1 MQTPELFEGPGA
13 YASRLLRQV
22 PSPNRLVAKTNT
34 ENTVSPGKGPPKMP
48 GALPLLGHML
58 AFGRNPFDYMMTL
71 RKTLGEIGEFRMF
84 HQRMVL
90 MTGPEANEA
99 FFRAPD
105 TQLDQSQ
112 AYKIMTPIF
121 GKGVVFDAP
130 PHKKDQ
136 QLKMLMPVL
145 RDKPMRGYAQVIV
158 REVEQMIAAWE
169 DAGEIDLLEFMK
181 ELTIYT
187 SSHCLLGDEFR
198 YELNEEFAR
207 IYHDLEK
214 GVNPLAF
221 VFPYLPL
228 PVFRRRDKAR
238 ARLQELV
245 TGIITKRAQKPEK
258 NEDAFQM
265 LIDARY
271 DDGSP
276 LSAHE
281 ITGMLIGTIFAGH
294 HTTAGTA
301 AWTLLE
307 LARRPES
314 MGRVLNEL
322 DAHFGA
328 DGEITFQSLRE
339 IPVLENVIKEVLRLH
354 PPLIFLIRKVMRD
367 FHFKGYTVKAGKY
380 VCTSPRVSH
389 RIAEIFPDPE
399 MFDPD
404 RYSEARLEDARPFSW
419 IAFGGGKHKCS
430 GNAFAMLQLKAIF
443 SILFRRYTFELIDDK
458 DGYQDDFSQM
468 VVQPVSPCRVRY
480 LKRKDIKESAAESTR
495 QNTQESVQ
503 TGPFFHITIDREL
516 CQGHAAC
523 MTEAPELFRVDDAG
537 NVTILQET
545 PPSDWLT
552 KARRAEKYCPTQAI
566 NIELNQDT

>member
-1 MQTPELFEGPGA
+1 M
-13 YASRLLRQV
+13 
-22 PSPNRLVAKTNT
+22 VAINT
-34 ENTVSPGKGPPKMP
+34 QKNVLSGKEPPKMP

-58 AFGRNPFDYMMTL
+58 EFGKNPFDYMMRL
-71 RKTLGEIGEFRMF
+71 RNKLGEIGEFRMF
-84 HQRMVL
+84 HQKMVL

-105 TQLDQSQ
+105 AQLDQSQ

-158 REVEQMIAAWE
+158 REVEQMIADWG
-169 DAGEIDLLEFMK
+169 DSGEIDLLEFMK

-198 YELNEEFAR
+198 YELNEEFAK

-245 TGIITKRAQKPEK
+245 TGIIAKRAQKPEK
-258 NEDAFQM
+258 SEDAFQL

-271 DDGSP
+271 DDGSR

-307 LARRPES
+307 LARRPEQLAQ
-314 MGRVLNEL
+314 VLNEL

-328 DGEITFQSLRE
+328 DGEVTFQSLRE
-339 IPVLENVIKEVLRLH
+339 IPALENVIKEVLRLH
-354 PPLIFLIRKVMRD
+354 PPLIFLIRKVMQD
-367 FHFKGYTVKAGKY
+367 FQFKDYTVKAGKY
-380 VCTSPRVSH
+380 VCASPRVSH
-389 RIAEIFPDPE
+389 RIADVFPDPE
-399 MFDPD
+399 KFDPD
-404 RYSEARLEDARPFSW
+404 RYSETRQEDAAPFSW

-443 SILFRRYTFELIDDK
+443 SILLRRYTFELIDNK
-458 DGYQDDFSQM
+458 DTYQDDFTQM
-468 VVQPVSPCRVRY
+468 VVQPLSPCRVRY
-480 LKRKDIKESAAESTR
+480 KKRSLIKEAAVWST
-495 QNTQESVQ
+495 TDIVQERVQ
-503 TGPFFHITIDREL
+503 SGPHFQITIDREL
-516 CQGHAAC
+516 CQGHATC
-523 MTEAPELFRVDDAG
+523 MTEAPELFQVDDAG
-537 NVTILQET
+537 NVTVLQEN
-545 PPSDWLT
+545 PPLELLK
-552 KARRAEKYCPTQAI
+552 KAQQAEKYCPAKAI
-566 NIELNQDT
+566 KIKSN

>member
-1 MQTPELFEGPGA
+1 MNT
-13 YASRLLRQV
+13 
-22 PSPNRLVAKTNT
+22 TNT
-34 ENTVSPGKGPPKMP
+34 EKPAASGKEPPKMP
-48 GALPLLGHML
+48 GALPIFGHML
-58 AFGRNPFDYMMTL
+58 SFGKNPFQYMMTL
-71 RKTLGEIGEFRMF
+71 RNTLGEIGEFRMF
-84 HQRMVL
+84 HQKMVL

-99 FFRAPD
+99 FFRAAD
-105 TQLDQSQ
+105 AQLDQSQ

-158 REVEQMIAAWE
+158 QEVEQMVADWG
-169 DAGEIDLLEFMK
+169 DSGEIDILEFMK

-198 YELNEEFAR
+198 YELNEEFAK

-238 ARLQELV
+238 VRLQELV
-245 TGIITKRAQKPEK
+245 TGIIAKRAQKTEK
-258 NEDAFQM
+258 SEDAFQL
-265 LIDARY
+265 LIESKY
-271 DDGSP
+271 DDGSH

-307 LARRPES
+307 LARRPEQLNL
-314 MGRVLNEL
+314 VLKEL
-322 DAHFGA
+322 DTHFGV
-328 DGEITFQSLRE
+328 DGEVTFQSLRE
-339 IPVLENVIKEVLRLH
+339 IPALESTIKEVLRLH
-354 PPLIFLIRKVMRD
+354 PPLIFLIRKVMKD

-380 VCTSPRVSH
+380 VCASPRVSH
-389 RIAEIFPDPE
+389 RIADVFPDPE
-399 MFDPD
+399 KFDPD
-404 RYSEARLEDARPFSW
+404 RYSEARQEDAKPFSW
-419 IAFGGGKHKCS
+419 IAFGGGKHKCT

-443 SILFRRYTFELIDDK
+443 SILLRRYTFELIDDK
-458 DGYQDDFSQM
+458 DNYQDDFTQM

-480 LKRKDIKESAAESTR
+480 KKRMEIKGAVSESDKKSG
-495 QNTQESVQ
+495 QEGAQSVS
-503 TGPFFHITIDREL
+503 GLHIKIDREL
-516 CQGHAAC
+516 CQGHATC
-523 MTEAPELFRVDDAG
+523 MAEAPELFQVDDAG
-537 NVTILQET
+537 NVTVLQEN
-545 PPSDWLT
+545 PPQELLT
-552 KARRAEKYCPTQAI
+552 KARQAEKYCPTKAI
-566 NIELNQDT
+566 TIELK

>member
-1 MQTPELFEGPGA
+1 MM
-13 YASRLLRQV
+13 
-22 PSPNRLVAKTNT
+22 NT
-34 ENTVSPGKGPPKMP
+34 EKPAFPGKEPPKMP

-58 AFGRNPFDYMMTL
+58 EFGKNPFDYMMRL
-71 RKTLGEIGEFRMF
+71 RNTLGEIGEFRMF
-84 HQRMVL
+84 HQKMVL

-105 TQLDQSQ
+105 AQLDQSQ

-136 QLKMLMPVL
+136 QLKMLMQVL

-158 REVEQMIAAWE
+158 QEVEQMIALWG

-198 YELNEEFAR
+198 YELNEEFVK

-214 GVNPLAF
+214 GLSPLAF

-245 TGIITKRAQKPEK
+245 TGIIAKRAQKSEK
-258 NEDAFQM
+258 SEDAFQI
-265 LIDARY
+265 LIDASY
-271 DDGSP
+271 DDGSR

-281 ITGMLIGTIFAGH
+281 ITGMLIGTLFAGH

-307 LARRPES
+307 LARYPEQLDL
-314 MGRVLNEL
+314 VLNEL
-322 DAHFGA
+322 DQLFGA
-328 DGEITFQSLRE
+328 DGEVTFQSLRE

-354 PPLIFLIRKVMRD
+354 PPLIFLIRKVMQD

-380 VCTSPRVSH
+380 VCASPRVSH
-389 RIAEIFPDPE
+389 RIADVFPDPE
-399 MFDPD
+399 KFDPD
-404 RYSEARLEDARPFSW
+404 RYSEDRQEDAKPFSW

-430 GNAFAMLQLKAIF
+430 GNAFALLQLKAIF
-443 SILFRRYTFELIDDK
+443 SILLRRYTFELIEDK
-458 DGYQDDFSQM
+458 DTYRDDFTQM
-468 VVQPVSPCRVRY
+468 VVQPLSPCRVRY
-480 LKRKDIKESAAESTR
+480 VKRTVIKETTVESTR
-495 QNTQESVQ
+495 NQAQESTQ
-503 TGPFFHITIDREL
+503 SGPGFQIIIDREL
-516 CQGHAAC
+516 CQGHATC
-523 MTEAPELFRVDDAG
+523 MTEAPELFQVDDAG
-537 NVTILQET
+537 NVTVLQEN
-545 PPSDWLT
+545 PPLDLLM
-552 KARRAEKYCPTQAI
+552 KARQAEKYCPTKAI
-566 NIELNQDT
+566 TVKMKV

>member
-1 MQTPELFEGPGA
+1 MTTA
-13 YASRLLRQV
+13 NIKKTASSGQ
-22 PSPNRLVAKTNT
+22 
-34 ENTVSPGKGPPKMP
+34 EPPKMP
-48 GALPLLGHML
+48 SALPLLGHML
-58 AFGRNPFDYMMTL
+58 QFGKNPFLYMVML
-71 RKTLGEIGEFRMF
+71 RNTLGEIGEFRMF
-84 HQRMVL
+84 HQKMVL

-105 TQLDQSQ
+105 AQLDQSQ

-145 RDKPMRGYAQVIV
+145 RDKPMRSYAQVIV
-158 REVEQMIAAWE
+158 KEVEQMIANWG
-169 DAGEIDLLEFMK
+169 DTGEIDLLEFMK

-198 YELNEEFAR
+198 YELNEEFAQ

-238 ARLQELV
+238 VRLQELV
-245 TGIITKRAQKPEK
+245 TGIIAKRALKSEK
-258 NEDAFQM
+258 SDDAFQL
-265 LIDARY
+265 LIDSTY
-271 DDGSP
+271 DDGSH

-307 LARRPES
+307 LARRPEQLAV
-314 MGRVLNEL
+314 VLKEL
-322 DAHFGA
+322 DDHFGV
-328 DGEITFQSLRE
+328 DGEVTFQSLRE
-339 IPVLENVIKEVLRLH
+339 IPVLESVIKEVLRLH
-354 PPLIFLIRKVMRD
+354 PPLIFLIRKVMKD

-389 RIAEIFPDPE
+389 RIAEIFPNPE
-399 MFDPD
+399 EFDIG
-404 RYSEARLEDARPFSW
+404 RYSEERQEDAKPFSW
-419 IAFGGGKHKCS
+419 IAFGGGKHKCT

-443 SILFRRYTFELIDDK
+443 SILLRRYTFELVDEK
-458 DGYQDDFSQM
+458 DHYQDDFTQM

-480 LKRKDIKESAAESTR
+480 VKRTDIFASADKANTDNVSQSESDE
-495 QNTQESVQ
+495 
-503 TGPFFHITIDREL
+503 TGFEIQIDREL
-516 CQGHAAC
+516 CQGHATC
-523 MTEAPELFRVDDAG
+523 MTEAPELFHVDDEG
-537 NVTILQET
+537 NLTVLQDN
-545 PPSDWLT
+545 PSLDLLI
-552 KARRAEKYCPTQAI
+552 KARQAEKYCPTKAI
-566 NIELNQDT
+566 IINLKNKP

>member
-1 MQTPELFEGPGA
+1 M
-13 YASRLLRQV
+13 
-22 PSPNRLVAKTNT
+22 NKTTT
-34 ENTVSPGKGPPKMP
+34 ENPVSPGKTPPKMP

-58 AFGRNPFDYMMTL
+58 AFGKNPFDYMMSL

-84 HQRMVL
+84 HQEMVL
-90 MTGPEANEA
+90 MTGPDANEA

-145 RDKPMRGYAQVIV
+145 RDKPMRGYARVIV
-158 REVEQMIAAWE
+158 QEVEQMIAGWGDE
-169 DAGEIDLLEFMK
+169 GEIDLLEFMK

-198 YELNEEFAR
+198 YELNEEFAK

-245 TGIITKRAQKPEK
+245 TGIIAKRAQKAEK
-258 NEDAFQM
+258 SEDAFQW
-265 LIDARY
+265 LIDASY
-271 DDGSP
+271 DDGSR

-307 LARRPES
+307 LARRPEY
-314 MGRVLNEL
+314 MAQVLNEL
-322 DAHFGA
+322 DTHFGV
-328 DGEITFQSLRE
+328 DGEVTFQSLRE

-354 PPLIFLIRKVMRD
+354 PPLIFLIRKVMQD
-367 FHFKGYTVKAGKY
+367 FHFKDYTVKAGKY
-380 VCTSPRVSH
+380 VCASPRVSH
-389 RIAEIFPDPE
+389 RIAEVFPDPE
-399 MFDPD
+399 KFDPD
-404 RYSEARLEDARPFSW
+404 RYSDARQEDARPFSW

-443 SILFRRYTFELIDDK
+443 SILLRRYTFELIDGEDA
-458 DGYQDDFSQM
+458 YQDDFTQM
-468 VVQPVSPCRVRY
+468 VVQPISPCRVRY
-480 LKRKDIKESAAESTR
+480 IRRAGLKRTADAPTRNIAEESAR
-495 QNTQESVQ
+495 
-503 TGPFFHITIDREL
+503 TGTSFRIKIDREL

-523 MTEAPELFRVDDAG
+523 MSEAPELFYVDDAA
-537 NVTILQET
+537 NVTLLQEN
-545 PPSDWLT
+545 PQPDLLQ
-552 KARRAEKYCPTQAI
+552 KARQAEKYCPAKAI
-566 NIELNQDT
+566 KIEFN

>member
-1 MQTPELFEGPGA
+1 MTT
-13 YASRLLRQV
+13 
-22 PSPNRLVAKTNT
+22 TNT
-34 ENTVSPGKGPPKMP
+34 KKTKTAELAPPKMP
-48 GALPLLGHML
+48 GALPVLGHML
-58 AFGRNPFDYMMTL
+58 AFGKNPFDYMMQL
-71 RKTLGEIGEFRMF
+71 RNTLGEIGEFRMF
-84 HQRMVL
+84 HQKMVL

-105 TQLDQSQ
+105 AQLDQSQ

-158 REVEQMIAAWE
+158 QEVEQMIAEWG
-169 DAGEIDLLEFMK
+169 DSGEIDLLEFMK

-198 YELNEEFAR
+198 YELNEEFAK

-238 ARLQELV
+238 VKLQALV
-245 TGIITKRAQKPEK
+245 TEIIAKRAQKSEK
-258 NEDAFQM
+258 SEDAFQL
-265 LIDARY
+265 LIDASY
-271 DDGSP
+271 DDGSR

-307 LARRPES
+307 LAKRPEHLN
-314 MGRVLNEL
+314 RVLKEL
-322 DAHFGA
+322 DQHFGV
-328 DGEITFQSLRE
+328 DGEVTFQSLRE
-339 IPVLENVIKEVLRLH
+339 IPILENVIKEVLRLH
-354 PPLIFLIRKVMRD
+354 PPLIFLIRKVMKD
-367 FHFKGYTVKAGKY
+367 FHFKDYTVKAGKY
-380 VCTSPRVSH
+380 VCASPRVSH
-389 RIAEIFPDPE
+389 RIAEIFPEPE
-399 MFDPD
+399 KFDPD
-404 RYSEARLEDARPFSW
+404 RYLEDRKEDAQPFSW
-419 IAFGGGKHKCS
+419 IAFGGGKHKCT

-443 SILFRRYTFELIDDK
+443 SILLRRYTFELIDEK
-458 DGYQDDFSQM
+458 DHYQDDFTQM
-468 VVQPVSPCRVRY
+468 VVQPLSPCRVRY
-480 LKRKDIKESAAESTR
+480 IKRTDIKSTITEVTKDKAKTSQPSAPSF
-495 QNTQESVQ
+495 QI
-503 TGPFFHITIDREL
+503 HLDRGL
-516 CQGHAAC
+516 CQGHATC
-523 MTEAPELFRVDDAG
+523 MTEAPELFHVDEAG
-537 NVTILQET
+537 HVTLLQEH
-545 PPSDWLT
+545 PSLDLLT
-552 KARRAEKYCPTQAI
+552 TAQQAEKYCPSKALKI
-566 NIELNQDT
+566 KLN

>member
-1 MQTPELFEGPGA
+1 MTT
-13 YASRLLRQV
+13 
-22 PSPNRLVAKTNT
+22 TNT
-34 ENTVSPGKGPPKMP
+34 EKTVTPGIAPPKMP

-58 AFGRNPFDYMMTL
+58 AFGKNPFDYMMRL
-71 RKTLGEIGEFRMF
+71 RNTLGEIGEFRMF
-84 HQRMVL
+84 HQKMVL

-105 TQLDQSQ
+105 AQLDQSQ

-158 REVEQMIAAWE
+158 GEVEQMIDGWG
-169 DAGEIDLLEFMK
+169 DTGEIDLLEFMK

-198 YELNEEFAR
+198 YELNEEFAK

-238 ARLQELV
+238 VRLQELV
-245 TGIITKRAQKPEK
+245 TSIIAKRASMPEK
-258 NEDAFQM
+258 SEDAFQL
-265 LIDARY
+265 LIDASY
-271 DDGSP
+271 DDGSR

-307 LARRPES
+307 LARRPEQLE
-314 MGRVLNEL
+314 RVLNEL
-322 DAHFGA
+322 DQHFGA
-328 DGEITFQSLRE
+328 DGEVTFQSLRE

-354 PPLIFLIRKVMRD
+354 PPLIFLIRKVMKD

-380 VCTSPRVSH
+380 VCASPRVSH
-389 RIAEIFPDPE
+389 RIADIFPDPE
-399 MFDPD
+399 KFDPE
-404 RYSEARLEDARPFSW
+404 RYSEVRQEDARPFSW
-419 IAFGGGKHKCS
+419 IAFGGGKHKCT

-443 SILFRRYTFELIDDK
+443 SILLRRYTFELVDDK
-458 DGYQDDFSQM
+458 DKYQDDFTQM
-468 VVQPVSPCRVRY
+468 VVQPLSPCRVRY
-480 LKRKDIKESAAESTR
+480 IKRRDIKAAATEA
-495 QNTQESVQ
+495 TQAGVEANVQ
-503 TGPFFHITIDREL
+503 TVPGFQITIDREF
-516 CQGHAAC
+516 CQGHATC
-523 MTEAPELFRVDDAG
+523 MMEAPELFHVDDAG
-537 NVTILQET
+537 NVTVLQAY
-545 PPSDWLT
+545 PPLALLA
-552 KARRAEKYCPTQAI
+552 KARLAEKYCPTKAI
-566 NIELNQDT
+566 KIELK

>member
-1 MQTPELFEGPGA
+1 MNT
-13 YASRLLRQV
+13 
-22 PSPNRLVAKTNT
+22 TNT
-34 ENTVSPGKGPPKMP
+34 EKPAASGKEPPKMP
-48 GALPLLGHML
+48 GALPIFGHML
-58 AFGRNPFDYMMTL
+58 SFGKNPFQYMMTL
-71 RKTLGEIGEFRMF
+71 RNTLGEIGEFRMF
-84 HQRMVL
+84 HQKMVL

-99 FFRAPD
+99 FFRAAD
-105 TQLDQSQ
+105 AQLDQSQ

-158 REVEQMIAAWE
+158 QEVEQMVADWG
-169 DAGEIDLLEFMK
+169 DSGEIDILEFMK

-198 YELNEEFAR
+198 YELNEEFAK

-238 ARLQELV
+238 VRLQELV
-245 TGIITKRAQKPEK
+245 TGIIAKRAQKTEK
-258 NEDAFQM
+258 SEDAFQL
-265 LIDARY
+265 LIDSKY
-271 DDGSP
+271 DDGSH

-307 LARRPES
+307 LARRPEQLNL
-314 MGRVLNEL
+314 VLKEL
-322 DAHFGA
+322 DTHFGV
-328 DGEITFQSLRE
+328 DGEVTFQSLRE
-339 IPVLENVIKEVLRLH
+339 IPALESTIKEVLRLH
-354 PPLIFLIRKVMRD
+354 PPLIFLIRKVMKD

-380 VCTSPRVSH
+380 VCASPRVSH
-389 RIAEIFPDPE
+389 RIADVFPDPE
-399 MFDPD
+399 KFDPD
-404 RYSEARLEDARPFSW
+404 RYSEARQEDAKPFSW
-419 IAFGGGKHKCS
+419 IAFGGGKHKCT

-443 SILFRRYTFELIDDK
+443 SILLRRYTFELIDDK
-458 DGYQDDFSQM
+458 DNYQDDFTQM

-480 LKRKDIKESAAESTR
+480 KKRMEIKGAVAESEKKSG
-495 QNTQESVQ
+495 QEGAQSVS
-503 TGPFFHITIDREL
+503 GLHIKIDREL
-516 CQGHAAC
+516 CQGHATC
-523 MTEAPELFRVDDAG
+523 MAEAPELFQVDDAG
-537 NVTILQET
+537 NVTVLQEN
-545 PPSDWLT
+545 PPQELLA
-552 KARRAEKYCPTQAI
+552 KARQAEKYCPTKAI
-566 NIELNQDT
+566 TIELK

>member
-1 MQTPELFEGPGA
+1 M
-13 YASRLLRQV
+13 
-22 PSPNRLVAKTNT
+22 NT
-34 ENTVSPGKGPPKMP
+34 ENTVSAHKEPPKMP

-58 AFGRNPFDYMMTL
+58 EFGKNPFAYMTKL
-71 RKTLGEIGEFRMF
+71 RNSLGEIGEFRMF
-84 HQRMVL
+84 HQKMVL
-90 MTGPEANEA
+90 LTGPEANEA

-105 TQLDQSQ
+105 AQLDQSQ

-158 REVEQMIAAWE
+158 QEVEQMIADWGE
-169 DAGEIDLLEFMK
+169 TGEIDLLEFMK

-198 YELNEEFAR
+198 YELNEEFAK

-238 ARLQELV
+238 ARLQALV
-245 TGIITKRAQKPEK
+245 TGIIAKRARKAEK
-258 NEDAFQM
+258 SEDAFQM
-265 LIDARY
+265 LIDAQY
-271 DDGSP
+271 DDGSR

-307 LARRPES
+307 LARRPEY
-314 MGRVLNEL
+314 MHAVLAEL
-322 DAHFGA
+322 DAQFGV
-328 DGEITFQSLRE
+328 DGEVTFQALRE
-339 IPVLENVIKEVLRLH
+339 IPLLENVIKEVLRLH
-354 PPLIFLIRKVMRD
+354 PPLIFLIRKVMQD
-367 FHFKGYTVKAGKY
+367 FHFKDYTVKAGKY
-380 VCTSPRVSH
+380 VCASPRVSH
-389 RIAEIFPDPE
+389 RIAEVFPEPE
-399 MFDPD
+399 KFDPD
-404 RYSEARLEDARPFSW
+404 RYSDTRQEDAKPFSW

-443 SILFRRYTFELIDDK
+443 SILLRRYTFELIDDQ
-458 DGYQDDFSQM
+458 DAYQDDFTQM
-468 VVQPVSPCRVRY
+468 VVQPASPCRVRY
-480 LKRKDIKESAAESTR
+480 LKRTAIEEGAVESRRNDS
-495 QNTQESVQ
+495 QE
-503 TGPFFHITIDREL
+503 TAHAGPGFRIIIDREL
-516 CQGHAAC
+516 CQGHATC
-523 MTEAPELFRVDDAG
+523 MAEAPELFKVDAAG
-537 NVTILQET
+537 NLTVLQEN
-545 PPSDWLT
+545 PPLDLLA
-552 KARRAEKYCPTQAI
+552 KARQAEKYCPSKAI
-566 NIELNQDT
+566 KIDLN

>member
-1 MQTPELFEGPGA
+1 M
-13 YASRLLRQV
+13 
-22 PSPNRLVAKTNT
+22 NKTNT
-34 ENTVSPGKGPPKMP
+34 EKTVSPGKAPPKMP

-58 AFGRNPFDYMMTL
+58 AFGKNPFDYMMSL

-84 HQRMVL
+84 HQEMVL
-90 MTGPEANEA
+90 MTGPDANEA

-105 TQLDQSQ
+105 AQLDQSQ

-158 REVEQMIAAWE
+158 REVEQMIADWG
-169 DAGEIDLLEFMK
+169 DTGEIDLLEFMK

-198 YELNEEFAR
+198 YELNEEFAK

-245 TGIITKRAQKPEK
+245 TGIIAKRAQKPEK
-258 NEDAFQM
+258 SEDAFQL

-271 DDGSP
+271 EDGSR

-281 ITGMLIGTIFAGH
+281 ITGMLIGTLFAGH

-307 LARRPES
+307 LARRPEYLE
-314 MGRVLNEL
+314 RVLKEL
-322 DAHFGA
+322 DTHFGV
-328 DGEITFQSLRE
+328 DGEVTFQALRE

-354 PPLIFLIRKVMRD
+354 PPLIFLIRKVMQD
-367 FHFKGYTVKAGKY
+367 FHFKDYTIKAGKY
-380 VCTSPRVSH
+380 VCASPRVSH
-389 RIAEIFPDPE
+389 RIADVFPDPE
-399 MFDPD
+399 KFDPD
-404 RYSEARLEDARPFSW
+404 RYSEARQEDARPFSW

-443 SILFRRYTFELIDDK
+443 SILLRRYTFELINDK
-458 DGYQDDFSQM
+458 DAYQDDFTQM

-480 LKRKDIKESAAESTR
+480 VKRTDIKRAADESSE
-495 QNTQESVQ
+495 NIVQERVE
-503 TGPFFHITIDREL
+503 TGPHFRIIIDREL
-516 CQGHAAC
+516 CQGHATC
-523 MTEAPELFRVDDAG
+523 MTEAPELFQVDEAG
-537 NVTILQET
+537 NVTVLQEN
-545 PPSDWLT
+545 PSPDLLK
-552 KARRAEKYCPTQAI
+552 KARQAEKYCPAKAI
-566 NIELNQDT
+566 KIESN

>member
-1 MQTPELFEGPGA
+1 MNT
-13 YASRLLRQV
+13 
-22 PSPNRLVAKTNT
+22 TNT
-34 ENTVSPGKGPPKMP
+34 EKPAASGKEPPKMP
-48 GALPLLGHML
+48 GALPIFGHML
-58 AFGRNPFDYMMTL
+58 SFGKNPFQYMMTL
-71 RKTLGEIGEFRMF
+71 RNTLGEIGEFRMF
-84 HQRMVL
+84 HQKMVL

-99 FFRAPD
+99 FFRAAD
-105 TQLDQSQ
+105 AQLDQSQ

-158 REVEQMIAAWE
+158 QEVEQMVADWG
-169 DAGEIDLLEFMK
+169 DSGEIDILEFMK

-198 YELNEEFAR
+198 YELNEEFAK

-238 ARLQELV
+238 VRLQELV
-245 TGIITKRAQKPEK
+245 TGIIAKRAQKTEK
-258 NEDAFQM
+258 SEDAFQL
-265 LIDARY
+265 LIDSKY
-271 DDGSP
+271 DDGSH

-307 LARRPES
+307 LARRPEQLNL
-314 MGRVLNEL
+314 VLKEL
-322 DAHFGA
+322 DTHFGV
-328 DGEITFQSLRE
+328 DGEVTFQSLRE
-339 IPVLENVIKEVLRLH
+339 IPALESTIKEVLRLH
-354 PPLIFLIRKVMRD
+354 PPLIFLIRKVMKD

-380 VCTSPRVSH
+380 VCASPRVSH
-389 RIAEIFPDPE
+389 RIADVFPDPE
-399 MFDPD
+399 KFDPD
-404 RYSEARLEDARPFSW
+404 RYSEARQEDAKPFSW
-419 IAFGGGKHKCS
+419 IAFGGGKHKCT

-443 SILFRRYTFELIDDK
+443 SILLRRYTFELIDDK
-458 DGYQDDFSQM
+458 DNYQDDFTQM

-480 LKRKDIKESAAESTR
+480 KKRMEIKGAVAESEKKR
-495 QNTQESVQ
+495 GQEGAQSVS
-503 TGPFFHITIDREL
+503 GLHIKIDREL
-516 CQGHAAC
+516 CQGHATC
-523 MTEAPELFRVDDAG
+523 MAEAPELFQVDDAG
-537 NVTILQET
+537 NVTVLQEN
-545 PPSDWLT
+545 PPQELLT
-552 KARRAEKYCPTQAI
+552 KARQAEKYCPTKAI
-566 NIELNQDT
+566 TIELK

>member
-1 MQTPELFEGPGA
+1 MNTINSEKP
-13 YASRLLRQV
+13 ASSTKV
-22 PSPNRLVAKTNT
+22 
-34 ENTVSPGKGPPKMP
+34 PPKMP
-48 GALPLLGHML
+48 GALPLIGHML
-58 AFGRNPFDYMMTL
+58 DFGKNPFNYMMKL
-71 RKTLGEIGEFRMF
+71 RNTLGEIGEFRMF

-130 PHKKDQ
+130 PDKKDQ

-145 RDKPMRGYAQVIV
+145 RDKPMRGYAQIIV
-158 REVEQMIAAWE
+158 AEVEQMVADWG
-169 DAGEIDLLEFMK
+169 DSGEIDLLEFMK

-187 SSHCLLGDEFR
+187 SSHCLLGNEFR
-198 YELNEEFAR
+198 YELNEEFAQ

-238 ARLQELV
+238 TRLQELV
-245 TGIITKRAQKPEK
+245 TGIIAKRAQKTEK
-258 NEDAFQM
+258 SEDAFQL

-271 DDGSP
+271 DDGSS
-276 LSAHE
+276 LSPHE

-307 LARRPES
+307 LARRPEH
-314 MGRVLNEL
+314 MLAVLSEL
-322 DAHFGA
+322 DQLFGA

-339 IPVLENVIKEVLRLH
+339 MPLLENVIKEVLRLH
-354 PPLIFLIRKVMRD
+354 PPLIFLIRKVMQD
-367 FHFKGYTVKAGKY
+367 FHFKDYTVKAGKY

-389 RIAEIFPDPE
+389 RIEEIFSEPEKFDPE
-399 MFDPD
+399 
-404 RYSEARLEDARPFSW
+404 RYTEARQEDAKPFSW
-419 IAFGGGKHKCS
+419 IAFGGGKHKCT
-430 GNAFAMLQLKAIF
+430 GNAFAMLQLKAI
-443 SILFRRYTFELIDDK
+443 IAVLLRRYTFELTDAK
-458 DGYQDDFSQM
+458 DHYQDDFTQM

-480 LKRKDIKESAAESTR
+480 RKRQAIDDTAPQASEADTAEKTPTGESFR
-495 QNTQESVQ
+495 
-503 TGPFFHITIDREL
+503 IIIDREL
-516 CQGHAAC
+516 CQGHATC
-523 MTEAPELFRVDDAG
+523 MSEAPELFQVDNDG
-537 NVTILQET
+537 NLTVLQEN
-545 PPSDWLT
+545 PALDLLN
-552 KARRAEKYCPTQAI
+552 KAKQAEKYCPTQAI
-566 NIELNQDT
+566 KIQLK

>member
-1 MQTPELFEGPGA
+1 MTTTTTEKTKTAELA
-13 YASRLLRQV
+13 
-22 PSPNRLVAKTNT
+22 
-34 ENTVSPGKGPPKMP
+34 PPKMP

-58 AFGRNPFDYMMTL
+58 AFGKNPFDYMMQL
-71 RKTLGEIGEFRMF
+71 RNTLGEIGEFRMF
-84 HQRMVL
+84 HQKMVL

-105 TQLDQSQ
+105 AQLDQSQ

-158 REVEQMIAAWE
+158 QEVEEMIADWG
-169 DAGEIDLLEFMK
+169 DSGEIDLLEFMK

-198 YELNEEFAR
+198 YELNDEFAK

-238 ARLQELV
+238 VKLQALV
-245 TGIITKRAQKPEK
+245 TGIIAKRAQKTEK
-258 NEDAFQM
+258 SEDAFQL
-265 LIDARY
+265 LIDASY
-271 DDGSP
+271 DDGSR

-307 LARRPES
+307 LAKRPEHLK
-314 MGRVLNEL
+314 RVLKEL
-322 DAHFGA
+322 DQHFGV
-328 DGEITFQSLRE
+328 DGEVTFQSLRE
-339 IPVLENVIKEVLRLH
+339 IPILENVVKEVLRLH
-354 PPLIFLIRKVMRD
+354 PPLIFLIRKVMKD

-380 VCTSPRVSH
+380 VCASPRVSH
-389 RIAEIFPDPE
+389 RIAEIFPEPE
-399 MFDPD
+399 KFDPD
-404 RYSEARLEDARPFSW
+404 RYLEGRQEDAQPFSW
-419 IAFGGGKHKCS
+419 IAFGGGKHKCT

-443 SILFRRYTFELIDDK
+443 SILLRRYTFELIDEK
-458 DGYQDDFSQM
+458 DYYQDDFTQM
-468 VVQPVSPCRVRY
+468 VVQPLSPCKVRY
-480 LKRKDIKESAAESTR
+480 IKRTDIKNTTTDTTQNIAKTGSPSTPSF
-495 QNTQESVQ
+495 QI
-503 TGPFFHITIDREL
+503 HLDRGL
-516 CQGHAAC
+516 CQGHATC
-523 MTEAPELFRVDDAG
+523 MTEAPELFHVDEAG
-537 NVTILQET
+537 NVTLLQEQ
-545 PPSDWLT
+545 PSLDLLT
-552 KARRAEKYCPTQAI
+552 KAQQAEKYCPSKALKI
-566 NIELNQDT
+566 KLN

>member
-1 MQTPELFEGPGA
+1 MTE
-13 YASRLLRQV
+13 
-22 PSPNRLVAKTNT
+22 TNT
-34 ENTVSPGKGPPKMP
+34 IKTKTAELAPPKMP

-58 AFGRNPFDYMMTL
+58 AFGKNPFDYMMQL
-71 RKTLGEIGEFRMF
+71 RNTLGEIGEFRMF
-84 HQRMVL
+84 HQQMVL
-90 MTGPEANEA
+90 MTGPQANEA

-105 TQLDQSQ
+105 AQLDQSQ

-158 REVEQMIAAWE
+158 QEVEQMIANWG
-169 DAGEIDLLEFMK
+169 DSGEIDLLEFMK

-187 SSHCLLGDEFR
+187 SSHCLLGNEFR
-198 YELNEEFAR
+198 YELNDEFAK

-238 ARLQELV
+238 VKLQELV
-245 TGIITKRAQKPEK
+245 TGIIAKRSQKTQK
-258 NEDAFQM
+258 SEDAFQL

-307 LARRPES
+307 LAKRPEQLN
-314 MGRVLNEL
+314 RVLKEL
-322 DAHFGA
+322 DQHFGV
-328 DGEITFQSLRE
+328 DGEVTFQSLRE
-339 IPVLENVIKEVLRLH
+339 IPILENVIKEVLRLH
-354 PPLIFLIRKVMRD
+354 PPLIFLIRKVMKD
-367 FHFKGYTVKAGKY
+367 FHFKDYTVKAGKY
-380 VCTSPRVSH
+380 VCASPRVSH
-389 RIAEIFPDPE
+389 RISEVFPEPE
-399 MFDPD
+399 KFDPD
-404 RYSEARLEDARPFSW
+404 RYLEDRQEDALPFSW
-419 IAFGGGKHKCS
+419 IAFGGGKHKCT

-443 SILFRRYTFELIDDK
+443 SILLRRYTFELIDQK
-458 DGYQDDFSQM
+458 DYYQDDFTQM
-468 VVQPVSPCRVRY
+468 VVQPRSPCRVRY
-480 LKRKDIKESAAESTR
+480 IKRTELKVAAEEII
-495 QNTQESVQ
+495 QNNVKTNSSSAPSFQI
-503 TGPFFHITIDREL
+503 HLDRDL
-516 CQGHAAC
+516 CQGHATC
-523 MTEAPELFRVDDAG
+523 MTEAPELFHVDEAG
-537 NVTILQET
+537 QVTLLQEHPT
-545 PPSDWLT
+545 LDLLT
-552 KARRAEKYCPTQAI
+552 KAQQAVKYCPSKALK
-566 NIELNQDT
+566 IELN

>member
-1 MQTPELFEGPGA
+1 MTT
-13 YASRLLRQV
+13 
-22 PSPNRLVAKTNT
+22 TNT
-34 ENTVSPGKGPPKMP
+34 KKNKTTDLSPPTMP
-48 GALPLLGHML
+48 GALPLLGHMI
-58 AFGRNPFDYMMTL
+58 AFGKNPFDYMMQL
-71 RKTLGEIGEFRMF
+71 RNTLGEIGEFRMF
-84 HQRMVL
+84 HQKMVL

-105 TQLDQSQ
+105 AQLDQSQ

-158 REVEQMIAAWE
+158 QEVEQMIADWG
-169 DAGEIDLLEFMK
+169 DSGEIDLLEFMK

-198 YELNEEFAR
+198 YELNDEFAK

-238 ARLQELV
+238 VKLQALV
-245 TGIITKRAQKPEK
+245 TDIIAKRAQKSEK
-258 NEDAFQM
+258 SEDAFQL
-265 LIDARY
+265 LIDASY
-271 DDGSP
+271 DDGSR

-307 LARRPES
+307 LAKRPEHLN
-314 MGRVLNEL
+314 RVLKEL
-322 DAHFGA
+322 DQHFGA
-328 DGEITFQSLRE
+328 DGEVTFQSLRE
-339 IPVLENVIKEVLRLH
+339 IPILENVIKEVLRLH
-354 PPLIFLIRKVMRD
+354 PPLIFLIRKVMKD

-380 VCTSPRVSH
+380 VCASPRVSH
-389 RIAEIFPDPE
+389 RISEVFPEPE
-399 MFDPD
+399 KFDPD
-404 RYSEARLEDARPFSW
+404 RYLEGRQEDAQPFSW
-419 IAFGGGKHKCS
+419 IAFGGGKHKCT

-443 SILFRRYTFELIDDK
+443 SILLRRYTFELIDEK
-458 DGYQDDFSQM
+458 DYYQDDFTQM
-468 VVQPVSPCRVRY
+468 VVQPLSPCRVRY
-480 LKRKDIKESAAESTR
+480 IKRTDIKGAANETA
-495 QNTQESVQ
+495 QNKDQ
-503 TGPFFHITIDREL
+503 TSQPLAPSFQIHLDRGL
-516 CQGHAAC
+516 CQGHATC
-523 MTEAPELFRVDDAG
+523 MTEAPELFHVNEAG
-537 NVTILQET
+537 NVTLLQED
-545 PPSDWLT
+545 PSLALLT
-552 KARRAEKYCPTQAI
+552 KARQAEKYCPSKALK
-566 NIELNQDT
+566 IELN

>member
-1 MQTPELFEGPGA
+1 MTT
-13 YASRLLRQV
+13 
-22 PSPNRLVAKTNT
+22 TNT
-34 ENTVSPGKGPPKMP
+34 KKTKTAELAPPKMP
-48 GALPLLGHML
+48 GALPVLGHML
-58 AFGRNPFDYMMTL
+58 AFGKNPFDYMMQL
-71 RKTLGEIGEFRMF
+71 RNTLGEIGEFRMF
-84 HQRMVL
+84 HQKMVL

-105 TQLDQSQ
+105 AQLDQSQ

-158 REVEQMIAAWE
+158 QEVEQMIADWGE
-169 DAGEIDLLEFMK
+169 SGEIDLLEFMK

-198 YELNEEFAR
+198 YELNEEFAK

-238 ARLQELV
+238 VKLQALV
-245 TGIITKRAQKPEK
+245 TEIIAKRAQKSEK
-258 NEDAFQM
+258 SEDAFQL
-265 LIDARY
+265 LIDASY
-271 DDGSP
+271 DDGSR

-307 LARRPES
+307 LAKRPEHLN
-314 MGRVLNEL
+314 RVLKEL
-322 DAHFGA
+322 DQHFGV
-328 DGEITFQSLRE
+328 DGEVTFQSLRE
-339 IPVLENVIKEVLRLH
+339 IPILENVIKEVLRLH
-354 PPLIFLIRKVMRD
+354 PPLIFLIRKVMKD
-367 FHFKGYTVKAGKY
+367 FHFKDYTVKAGKY
-380 VCTSPRVSH
+380 VCASPRVSH
-389 RIAEIFPDPE
+389 RIAEIFPEPE
-399 MFDPD
+399 KFDPD
-404 RYSEARLEDARPFSW
+404 RYLEDRQEDAQPFSW
-419 IAFGGGKHKCS
+419 IAFGGGKHKCT

-443 SILFRRYTFELIDDK
+443 SILLRRYTFELIDEK
-458 DGYQDDFSQM
+458 DHYQDDFTQM
-468 VVQPVSPCRVRY
+468 VVQPLSPCRVRY
-480 LKRKDIKESAAESTR
+480 IKRTDIKSTITEVTKDKATTSQPSAPSF
-495 QNTQESVQ
+495 QI
-503 TGPFFHITIDREL
+503 HLDRGL
-516 CQGHAAC
+516 CQGHATC
-523 MTEAPELFRVDDAG
+523 MTEAPELFHVDEAG
-537 NVTILQET
+537 HVTLLQEH
-545 PPSDWLT
+545 PSLDLLT
-552 KARRAEKYCPTQAI
+552 KAQQAEKYCPSKALKI
-566 NIELNQDT
+566 KLN

>member
-1 MQTPELFEGPGA
+1 MNT
-13 YASRLLRQV
+13 
-22 PSPNRLVAKTNT
+22 TNT
-34 ENTVSPGKGPPKMP
+34 DNMASPVKEPPKMP

-58 AFGRNPFDYMMTL
+58 KFGKNPFQYMVNL
-71 RKTLGEIGEFRMF
+71 RESLGEIGEFRMF
-84 HQRMVL
+84 HQKMVL

-105 TQLDQSQ
+105 AQLDQSQ

-158 REVEQMIAAWE
+158 REVEEMIADWG
-169 DAGEIDLLEFMK
+169 DTGEIDLLEFMK

-198 YELNEEFAR
+198 YELNEEFAK

-245 TGIITKRAQKPEK
+245 TGIIAKRALKTEK
-258 NEDAFQM
+258 SEDAFQL
-265 LIDARY
+265 LIESKY
-271 DDGSP
+271 DDGGH

-307 LARRPES
+307 LARRPEALVV
-314 MGRVLNEL
+314 VLNEL
-322 DAHFGA
+322 DVLFGTE
-328 DGEITFQSLRE
+328 GEVTFQSLRE
-339 IPVLENVIKEVLRLH
+339 IPALENVIKEVLRLH
-354 PPLIFLIRKVMRD
+354 PPLIFLIRKVMKD

-380 VCTSPRVSH
+380 VCASPRVSH
-389 RIAEIFPDPE
+389 RIAEVFPEPEKFDPE
-399 MFDPD
+399 
-404 RYSEARLEDARPFSW
+404 RYSEARQEDALPFSW
-419 IAFGGGKHKCS
+419 IAFGGGKHKCT

-443 SILFRRYTFELIDDK
+443 SILLRRYTFELVDEK
-458 DGYQDDFSQM
+458 DHYQDDFTQM

-480 LKRKDIKESAAESTR
+480 IKRKAIKTATVEATLTEA
-495 QNTQESVQ
+495 QENLQ
-503 TGPFFHITIDREL
+503 TGAGFHITIDREL
-516 CQGHAAC
+516 CQGHATC
-523 MTEAPELFRVDDAG
+523 MAEAPELFQVDEAG
-537 NVTILQET
+537 NLTVLQEN
-545 PPSDWLT
+545 PALDLLE
-552 KARRAEKYCPTQAI
+552 KARQAEKYCPTKAI
-566 NIELNQDT
+566 IVNLINE

>member
-1 MQTPELFEGPGA
+1 MNT
-13 YASRLLRQV
+13 
-22 PSPNRLVAKTNT
+22 TNT
-34 ENTVSPGKGPPKMP
+34 DNTASPVKEPPKMP

-58 AFGRNPFDYMMTL
+58 KFGKNPFQYMVNL
-71 RKTLGEIGEFRMF
+71 RESLGEIGEFRMF
-84 HQRMVL
+84 HQKMVL

-105 TQLDQSQ
+105 AQLDQSQ

-158 REVEQMIAAWE
+158 REVEEMIADWG
-169 DAGEIDLLEFMK
+169 DTGEIDLLEFMK

-198 YELNEEFAR
+198 YELNEEFAK

-245 TGIITKRAQKPEK
+245 TGIIAKRALKTEK
-258 NEDAFQM
+258 SEDAFQL
-265 LIDARY
+265 LIESKY
-271 DDGSP
+271 DDGGH

-307 LARRPES
+307 LARRPEALVV
-314 MGRVLNEL
+314 VLNEL
-322 DAHFGA
+322 DVLFGTE
-328 DGEITFQSLRE
+328 GEVTFQSLRE
-339 IPVLENVIKEVLRLH
+339 IPALENVIKEVLRLH
-354 PPLIFLIRKVMRD
+354 PPLIFLIRKVMKD

-380 VCTSPRVSH
+380 VCASPRVSH
-389 RIAEIFPDPE
+389 RIAEVFPEPEKFDPE
-399 MFDPD
+399 
-404 RYSEARLEDARPFSW
+404 RYSEARQEDALPFSW
-419 IAFGGGKHKCS
+419 IAFGGGKHKCT

-443 SILFRRYTFELIDDK
+443 SILLRRYTFELVDEK
-458 DGYQDDFSQM
+458 DHYQDDFTQM

-480 LKRKDIKESAAESTR
+480 IKRKAIKTATVEATLTEA
-495 QNTQESVQ
+495 QENLQ
-503 TGPFFHITIDREL
+503 TGAGFHITIDREL
-516 CQGHAAC
+516 CQGHATC
-523 MTEAPELFRVDDAG
+523 MAEAPELFQVDEAG
-537 NVTILQET
+537 NLTVLQEN
-545 PPSDWLT
+545 PALDLLE
-552 KARRAEKYCPTQAI
+552 KARQAEKYCPTKAI
-566 NIELNQDT
+566 IVNLINE

>member
-1 MQTPELFEGPGA
+1 
-13 YASRLLRQV
+13 
-22 PSPNRLVAKTNT
+22 
-34 ENTVSPGKGPPKMP
+34 MP

-58 AFGRNPFDYMMTL
+58 EFGKNPFEYMVKL
-71 RKTLGEIGEFRMF
+71 RNTLGEIGEFRMF
-84 HQRMVL
+84 HQQMVL
-90 MTGPEANEA
+90 MTGPEASEA

-105 TQLDQSQ
+105 AQLDQSQ

-158 REVEQMIAAWE
+158 QEVEQLVAEWG
-169 DAGEIDLLEFMK
+169 DTGEIDLLAVMK

-198 YELNEEFAR
+198 YELNEEFAS

-228 PVFRRRDKAR
+228 PVFRRRDQAR
-238 ARLQELV
+238 SRLQELV
-245 TGIITKRAQKPEK
+245 TGIIAKRAQKTEK
-258 NEDAFQM
+258 SEDAFQL

-307 LARRPES
+307 LARRPEQLR
-314 MGRVLNEL
+314 RVLEEL
-322 DAHFGA
+322 DQHFGV
-328 DGEITFQSLRE
+328 DGEVTFQSLRE
-339 IPVLENVIKEVLRLH
+339 TPVLENVIKEVLRLH
-354 PPLIFLIRKVMRD
+354 PPLIFLIRKVMQD

-380 VCTSPRVSH
+380 VCASPRVSH
-389 RIAEIFPDPE
+389 RIAEVFPDPDT
-399 MFDPD
+399 FDPD
-404 RYSEARLEDARPFSW
+404 RYTEARQEDAQPYSW

-443 SILFRRYTFELIDDK
+443 SILLRRYTFELIDDK
-458 DGYQDDFSQM
+458 DHYQDDFTQM
-468 VVQPVSPCRVRY
+468 VVQPLSPCRVRY
-480 LKRKDIKESAAESTR
+480 VKRHVVPATVAETPVVVSESPTAVPAGCFAI
-495 QNTQESVQ
+495 NL
-503 TGPFFHITIDREL
+503 DRTL
-516 CQGHAAC
+516 CQGHASC
-523 MTEAPELFRVDDAG
+523 MGEAPELFHVDDDGA
-537 NVTILQET
+537 VTVLQAH
-545 PPSDWLT
+545 PDLALLA
-552 KARRAEKYCPTQAI
+552 KARLAEKYCPSKAI
-566 NIELNQDT
+566 HIEL

>member
-1 MQTPELFEGPGA
+1 MTTTNIEKT
-13 YASRLLRQV
+13 V
-22 PSPNRLVAKTNT
+22 P
-34 ENTVSPGKGPPKMP
+34 PGKEPPTMSY
-48 GALPLLGHML
+48 ALPLLGHML
-58 AFGRNPFDYMMTL
+58 EFGKNPFEYMMKL
-71 RKTLGEIGEFRMF
+71 RNTLGEIGEFRMF
-84 HQRMVL
+84 HQKMVL

-99 FFRAPD
+99 FFRASD
-105 TQLDQSQ
+105 AQLDQSQ

-158 REVEQMIAAWE
+158 QEVEQMIANWG
-169 DAGEIDLLEFMK
+169 DTGEIDLLEFMK

-198 YELNEEFAR
+198 YELNEEFAK

-245 TGIITKRAQKPEK
+245 TGIIAKRAQKPEK
-258 NEDAFQM
+258 SEDAFQL
-265 LIDARY
+265 LIDASY
-271 DDGSP
+271 DDGSR

-307 LARRPES
+307 LARRPEY
-314 MGRVLNEL
+314 MQLVLNEL
-322 DAHFGA
+322 DAHFGI
-328 DGEITFQSLRE
+328 DGEVTFQSLRE

-354 PPLIFLIRKVMRD
+354 PPLIFLIRKVMQD
-367 FHFKGYTVKAGKY
+367 FHFKDYTIQAGKY
-380 VCTSPRVSH
+380 VCASPRVSH
-389 RIAEIFPDPE
+389 RIADVFPDPE
-399 MFDPD
+399 KFDPD
-404 RYSEARLEDARPFSW
+404 RYSETRQEDAKPFSW

-443 SILFRRYTFELIDDK
+443 SILLRRFTFELIDNK
-458 DGYQDDFSQM
+458 DTYQDDFTQM

-480 LKRKDIKESAAESTR
+480 IKRTDVKYAADESMKNAA
-495 QNTQESVQ
+495 QESVQ
-503 TGPFFHITIDREL
+503 TGSSFQITIDREL
-516 CQGHAAC
+516 CQGHATC
-523 MTEAPELFRVDDAG
+523 MTEAPELFQVDDAG
-537 NVTILQET
+537 NVTVLQEN
-545 PPSDWLT
+545 PSLDLLK
-552 KARRAEKYCPTQAI
+552 KARQAEKYCPTKAI
-566 NIELNQDT
+566 KIELNQTH

>member
-1 MQTPELFEGPGA
+1 MNT
-13 YASRLLRQV
+13 
-22 PSPNRLVAKTNT
+22 TNT
-34 ENTVSPGKGPPKMP
+34 DNTASPVKEPPKMP

-58 AFGRNPFDYMMTL
+58 KFGKNPFQYMMNL
-71 RKTLGEIGEFRMF
+71 RESLGEIGEFRMF
-84 HQRMVL
+84 HQKMVL

-105 TQLDQSQ
+105 AQLDQSQ

-158 REVEQMIAAWE
+158 QEVEQMIAGWG
-169 DAGEIDLLEFMK
+169 DTGEIDLLEFMK

-245 TGIITKRAQKPEK
+245 TGIIAKRALKIEK
-258 NEDAFQM
+258 SEDAFQL
-265 LIDARY
+265 LIESKY
-271 DDGSP
+271 DDGSH

-307 LARRPES
+307 LARRPEALVV
-314 MGRVLNEL
+314 VLKEL
-322 DAHFGA
+322 DELFGI
-328 DGEITFQSLRE
+328 DGEVTFQSLRE
-339 IPVLENVIKEVLRLH
+339 IPALENVIKEVLRLH
-354 PPLIFLIRKVMRD
+354 PPLIFLIRKVMKD
-367 FHFKGYTVKAGKY
+367 FHFKDYTVKAGKY
-380 VCTSPRVSH
+380 VCASPRVSH
-389 RIAEIFPDPE
+389 RIAEVFPDPE
-399 MFDPD
+399 KFDPD
-404 RYSEARLEDARPFSW
+404 RYSEARQEDALPFSW
-419 IAFGGGKHKCS
+419 IAFGGGKHKCT

-443 SILFRRYTFELIDDK
+443 SILLRRYTFELVDEK
-458 DGYQDDFSQM
+458 DHYQDDFTQM

-480 LKRKDIKESAAESTR
+480 IKRKVIKTATVEATLTEA
-495 QNTQESVQ
+495 QENLQ
-503 TGPFFHITIDREL
+503 TGAGFHIKIDREL
-516 CQGHAAC
+516 CQGHATC
-523 MTEAPELFRVDDAG
+523 MAEAPELFQVDEAG
-537 NVTILQET
+537 NLTVLQEN
-545 PPSDWLT
+545 PALALLE
-552 KARRAEKYCPTQAI
+552 KARQAEKYCPTKAI
-566 NIELNQDT
+566 IVNLINE

>member
-1 MQTPELFEGPGA
+1 MNTKNNDNT
-13 YASRLLRQV
+13 ASPV
-22 PSPNRLVAKTNT
+22 K
-34 ENTVSPGKGPPKMP
+34 EPPKMP

-58 AFGRNPFDYMMTL
+58 KFGKNPFQYMVNL
-71 RKTLGEIGEFRMF
+71 RESLGEIGEFRMF
-84 HQRMVL
+84 HQKMVL

-105 TQLDQSQ
+105 AQLDQSQ

-158 REVEQMIAAWE
+158 REVEQMIAGWG
-169 DAGEIDLLEFMK
+169 DTGEIDLLEFMK

-198 YELNEEFAR
+198 YELNEEFAK

-238 ARLQELV
+238 ARLQDLV
-245 TGIITKRAQKPEK
+245 TGIIAKRALKTEK
-258 NEDAFQM
+258 SEDAFQL
-265 LIDARY
+265 LIESKY
-271 DDGSP
+271 DDGSH

-307 LARRPES
+307 LARRPEALVV
-314 MGRVLNEL
+314 VLKEL
-322 DAHFGA
+322 DELFGT
-328 DGEITFQSLRE
+328 DGEVTFQSLRE
-339 IPVLENVIKEVLRLH
+339 IPALENVIKEVLRLH
-354 PPLIFLIRKVMRD
+354 PPLIFLIRKVMKD

-380 VCTSPRVSH
+380 VCASPRVSQ
-389 RIAEIFPDPE
+389 RIAEVFPDPE
-399 MFDPD
+399 KFDPD
-404 RYSEARLEDARPFSW
+404 RYSEARQEDALPFSW
-419 IAFGGGKHKCS
+419 IAFGGGKHKCT

-443 SILFRRYTFELIDDK
+443 SILLRRYTFELVDEK
-458 DGYQDDFSQM
+458 DHYQDDFTQM

-480 LKRKDIKESAAESTR
+480 IKRKAVKTTAAEST
-495 QNTQESVQ
+495 TTEAQENLQ
-503 TGPFFHITIDREL
+503 TGPGFHIKIDREL
-516 CQGHAAC
+516 CQGHATC
-523 MTEAPELFRVDDAG
+523 MAEAPELFQVDEAG
-537 NVTILQET
+537 NLTVLQEN
-545 PPSDWLT
+545 PALDLLE
-552 KARRAEKYCPTQAI
+552 KARQAEKYCPTKAI
-566 NIELNQDT
+566 IVNLINE

>member
-1 MQTPELFEGPGA
+1 MNT
-13 YASRLLRQV
+13 
-22 PSPNRLVAKTNT
+22 TNT
-34 ENTVSPGKGPPKMP
+34 EKPAASGKEPPKMP
-48 GALPLLGHML
+48 GALPIFGHML
-58 AFGRNPFDYMMTL
+58 SFGKNPFQYMMTL
-71 RKTLGEIGEFRMF
+71 RNTLGEIGEFRMF
-84 HQRMVL
+84 HQKMVL

-99 FFRAPD
+99 FFRAAD
-105 TQLDQSQ
+105 AQLDQSQ

-158 REVEQMIAAWE
+158 QEVEQMVADWG
-169 DAGEIDLLEFMK
+169 DSGEIDILEFMK

-198 YELNEEFAR
+198 YELNEEFAK

-238 ARLQELV
+238 VRLQELV
-245 TGIITKRAQKPEK
+245 TGIIAKRAQKTEK
-258 NEDAFQM
+258 SEDAFQL
-265 LIDARY
+265 LIESKY
-271 DDGSP
+271 DDGSH

-307 LARRPES
+307 LARRPEQLNL
-314 MGRVLNEL
+314 VLKEL
-322 DAHFGA
+322 DTHFGV
-328 DGEITFQSLRE
+328 DGEVTFQSLRE
-339 IPVLENVIKEVLRLH
+339 IPALESTIKEVLRLH
-354 PPLIFLIRKVMRD
+354 PPLIFLIRKVMKD

-380 VCTSPRVSH
+380 VCASPRVSH
-389 RIAEIFPDPE
+389 RIADVFPDPE
-399 MFDPD
+399 KFDPD
-404 RYSEARLEDARPFSW
+404 RYSEARQEDAKPFSW
-419 IAFGGGKHKCS
+419 IAFGGGKHKCT

-443 SILFRRYTFELIDDK
+443 SILLRRYTFELIDDK
-458 DGYQDDFSQM
+458 DNYQDDFTQM

-480 LKRKDIKESAAESTR
+480 KKRMEIKGAVAESEKKSG
-495 QNTQESVQ
+495 QEGAQSVS
-503 TGPFFHITIDREL
+503 GLHIKIDREL
-516 CQGHAAC
+516 CQGHATC
-523 MTEAPELFRVDDAG
+523 MAEAPELFQVDDAG
-537 NVTILQET
+537 NVTVLQEN
-545 PPSDWLT
+545 PPQELLT
-552 KARRAEKYCPTQAI
+552 KARQAEKYCPTKAI
-566 NIELNQDT
+566 TIELK

>member
-1 MQTPELFEGPGA
+1 MTKTTTEKP
-13 YASRLLRQV
+13 
-22 PSPNRLVAKTNT
+22 VAT
-34 ENTVSPGKGPPKMP
+34 GKEPPKMP
-48 GALPLLGHML
+48 GALPLFGHML
-58 AFGRNPFDYMMTL
+58 EFGKNPFQYMMKL
-71 RKTLGEIGEFRMF
+71 RLLLGEIGEFRMF
-84 HQRMVL
+84 HQKMVL

-105 TQLDQSQ
+105 AQLDQSQ

-158 REVEQMIAAWE
+158 QEVEQMVADWG
-169 DAGEIDLLEFMK
+169 DSGEVDLLAFMK

-198 YELNEEFAR
+198 YELNEEFAK

-245 TGIITKRAQKPEK
+245 TGIIAKRAQKTEK
-258 NEDAFQM
+258 SEDAFQL
-265 LIDARY
+265 LIEARY
-271 DDGSP
+271 DDGSG
-276 LSAHE
+276 LSPHE

-307 LARRPES
+307 LARRPEQLEK
-314 MGRVLNEL
+314 VLAEL
-322 DAHFGA
+322 DQHFGV
-328 DGEITFQSLRE
+328 DGEVTFQSLRE

-354 PPLIFLIRKVMRD
+354 PPLIFLIRKVMQD

-380 VCTSPRVSH
+380 VCASPRVSH
-389 RIAEIFPDPE
+389 RLAEVFPDPE
-399 MFDPD
+399 TFDPD
-404 RYSEARLEDARPFSW
+404 RYSEARQEDAQPFSW
-419 IAFGGGKHKCS
+419 VAFGGGKHKCT

-443 SILFRRYTFELIDDK
+443 SILLRRYTFELIDDK
-458 DGYQDDFSQM
+458 DHYQDDFTQM
-468 VVQPVSPCRVRY
+468 VVQPLSPCRVRY
-480 LKRKDIKESAAESTR
+480 VKR
-495 QNTQESVQ
+495 QNVVTGVAGLADQATQTTVANAS
-503 TGPFFHITIDREL
+503 GLHISIDREL
-516 CQGHAAC
+516 CQGHASC
-523 MTEAPELFRVDDAG
+523 MGEAPELFHVDEAG
-537 NVTILQET
+537 NVTILQEN
-545 PPSDWLT
+545 PLLDWLD
-552 KARRAEKYCPTQAI
+552 KARQAEKYCPSKAI
-566 NIELNQDT
+566 KIELN

>member
-1 MQTPELFEGPGA
+1 MNT
-13 YASRLLRQV
+13 
-22 PSPNRLVAKTNT
+22 TNT
-34 ENTVSPGKGPPKMP
+34 DNTTSPVKEPPKMP

-58 AFGRNPFDYMMTL
+58 KFGKNPFQYMVNL
-71 RKTLGEIGEFRMF
+71 RESLGEIGEFRMF
-84 HQRMVL
+84 HQKMVL

-105 TQLDQSQ
+105 AQLDQSQ

-158 REVEQMIAAWE
+158 QEVEQMIAGWG
-169 DAGEIDLLEFMK
+169 DTGEIDLLEFMK

-198 YELNEEFAR
+198 YELNEEFAK

-245 TGIITKRAQKPEK
+245 TGIIAKRALKTEK
-258 NEDAFQM
+258 SEDAFQL
-265 LIDARY
+265 LIESKY
-271 DDGSP
+271 DDGSH

-307 LARRPES
+307 LARRPEALVV
-314 MGRVLNEL
+314 VLKEL
-322 DAHFGA
+322 DELFGT
-328 DGEITFQSLRE
+328 DGEVTFQSLRE
-339 IPVLENVIKEVLRLH
+339 IPALENVIKEVLRLH
-354 PPLIFLIRKVMRD
+354 PPLIFLIRKVMKD

-380 VCTSPRVSH
+380 VCASPRVSH
-389 RIAEIFPDPE
+389 RIAEVFPDPE
-399 MFDPD
+399 KFDPD
-404 RYSEARLEDARPFSW
+404 RYSEARQEDALPFSW
-419 IAFGGGKHKCS
+419 IAFGGGKHKCT

-443 SILFRRYTFELIDDK
+443 SILLRRYTFELVDEK
-458 DGYQDDFSQM
+458 DHYQDDFTQM

-480 LKRKDIKESAAESTR
+480 IKRKAVKTTAAESTLAEAQENR
-495 QNTQESVQ
+495 QS
-503 TGPFFHITIDREL
+503 GSGFHIKIDREL
-516 CQGHAAC
+516 CQGHATC
-523 MTEAPELFRVDDAG
+523 MAEAPELFQVDEAG
-537 NVTILQET
+537 NLTVLQEN
-545 PPSDWLT
+545 PALDLLE
-552 KARRAEKYCPTQAI
+552 KARQAEKYCPTKAI
-566 NIELNQDT
+566 IVNLINE

>member
-1 MQTPELFEGPGA
+1 MNT
-13 YASRLLRQV
+13 
-22 PSPNRLVAKTNT
+22 TNT
-34 ENTVSPGKGPPKMP
+34 DNTASPVKEPPKMP

-58 AFGRNPFDYMMTL
+58 KFGKNPFLYMVNL
-71 RKTLGEIGEFRMF
+71 RESLGEIGEFRMF
-84 HQRMVL
+84 HQKMVL

-105 TQLDQSQ
+105 AQLDQIQ

-158 REVEQMIAAWE
+158 QEVEQMIAGWG
-169 DAGEIDLLEFMK
+169 DTGEIDLLEFMK

-198 YELNEEFAR
+198 YELNEEFAK

-245 TGIITKRAQKPEK
+245 TGIIAKRALKTEK
-258 NEDAFQM
+258 SEDAFQL
-265 LIDARY
+265 LIESKY
-271 DDGSP
+271 DDGSH

-307 LARRPES
+307 LARRPEALVV
-314 MGRVLNEL
+314 VLNEL
-322 DAHFGA
+322 DELFGI
-328 DGEITFQSLRE
+328 DGEVTFQSLRE
-339 IPVLENVIKEVLRLH
+339 IPALENVIKEVLRLH
-354 PPLIFLIRKVMRD
+354 PPLIFLIRKVMKD
-367 FHFKGYTVKAGKY
+367 FHFKDYTVKAGKY
-380 VCTSPRVSH
+380 VCASPRVSH
-389 RIAEIFPDPE
+389 RIAEVFPDPE
-399 MFDPD
+399 KFDPD
-404 RYSEARLEDARPFSW
+404 RYSEARQEDALPFSW
-419 IAFGGGKHKCS
+419 IAFGGGKHKCT

-443 SILFRRYTFELIDDK
+443 SILLRRYTFELVDEK
-458 DGYQDDFSQM
+458 DHYQDDFTQM

-480 LKRKDIKESAAESTR
+480 IKRKAVKTTVVESTLAEV
-495 QNTQESVQ
+495 QENLK
-503 TGPFFHITIDREL
+503 TGPGFHIKIDREL
-516 CQGHAAC
+516 CQGHATC
-523 MTEAPELFRVDDAG
+523 MAEAPELFQVDEMG
-537 NVTILQET
+537 NLTVLQEN
-545 PPSDWLT
+545 PELDLLE
-552 KARRAEKYCPTQAI
+552 KARQAEKYCPTKAI
-566 NIELNQDT
+566 IVNLINE